1 MAIIHCGRE
10 LKQNLIYKSKRLDFG
25 GIILRMIPQR
35 NHSRDRC
42 ASLSETNKIPAFS
55 GNKI

>member
-42 ASLSETNKIPAFS
+42 NTF
-55 GNKI
+55 

>member
-1 MAIIHCGRE
+1 MAIIHCGFVPH
-10 LKQNLIYKSKRLDFG
+10 QNKSINQTAGFRC

-42 ASLSETNKIPAFS
+42 A
-55 GNKI
+55 